1 MLICGR
7 RAGGALAMST
17 GSRNAGEGIML
28 DLEQQARVTAR
39 STVAVPRTAAE
50 AQSQSSAYL
59 ASAKRT
65 LLKERQGLDT
75 MLVALED
82 GLGTSFVAA
91 VEVLRRATGRVIL
104 SGVGKSGHIARKIAA
119 TLASTGT
126 PAMFVHPTEAS
137 HGDLGTITP
146 DDVIIV
152 LSNSGET
159 VELKDLIAYSRR
171 FKVPLIAITANNNST
186 VAKTADVA
194 LSIPRAPEACPI
206 GLAPTT
212 STTMQ
217 LALGDA
223 LAITLL
229 EDKGFTASDFQRF
242 HPGGR
247 LGAALAHVRD
257 FMHTGDELPL
267 APAAMEMSRA
277 LIIMTE
283 KSFGCLG
290 VTDEAGALMGIITDG
305 DLRRKMGD
313 GLLSQS
319 AGEVMT
325 PAPKVVA
332 PDALAQSAL
341 EIINSAKI
349 TSLFVVEDGLP
360 VGIVHVHDLLRVGVR

>member
-1 MLICGR
+1 MLELKDQSS
-7 RAGGALAMST
+7 AT
-17 GSRNAGEGIML
+17 PV
-28 DLEQQARVTAR
+28 Q
-39 STVAVPRTAAE
+39 AE
-50 AQSQSSAYL
+50 ALAYL

-75 MLVALED
+75 MLAALND
-82 GLGTSFVAA
+82 GLGKDFVAA
-91 VEVLRRATGRVIL
+91 IAVLRSATGRIIL

-126 PAMFVHPTEAS
+126 PAMFIHATEAS
-137 HGDLGTITP
+137 HGDLGMVTSK
-146 DDVIIV
+146 DVIIV

-171 FKVPLIAITANNNST
+171 FAVPLIAITADGNST
-186 VAKTADVA
+186 LAKTADVA
-194 LSIPRAPEACPI
+194 LSIPKAPEACPI

-229 EDKGFTASDFQRF
+229 EDKGFTTSDFQRF

-257 FMHTGDELPL
+257 LMHTGGELPL
-267 APAAMEMSRA
+267 APAAMQMSKA
-277 LIIMTE
+277 LITMTE

-290 VTDEAGALMGIITDG
+290 VVDEAGRLIGIITDG

-319 AGEVMT
+319 TGEVMT
-325 PAPKVVA
+325 PDPKVVA
-332 PDALAQSAL
+332 PDTLAHSAL

-349 TSLFVVEDGLP
+349 TSLFVVEAGLP

>member
-1 MLICGR
+1 
-7 RAGGALAMST
+7 
-17 GSRNAGEGIML
+17 ML
-28 DLEQQARVTAR
+28 DGAQRVTPLAAAK
-39 STVAVPRTAAE
+39 VAAPRAN
-50 AQSQSSAYL
+50 AQAQGFL

-65 LLKERQGLDT
+65 LVKEREGLDT
-75 MLVALED
+75 MLAALDD
-82 GLGTSFVAA
+82 GLGQSFVAA
-91 VEVLRRATGRVIL
+91 MEILRKATGRVIL

-126 PAMFVHPTEAS
+126 PAMFVHATEAS

-146 DDVIIV
+146 NDVIIV

-159 VELKDLIAYSRR
+159 VELKDIIAYSRR
-171 FKVPLIAITANNNST
+171 FAVPLIAITADNTST
-186 VAKTADVA
+186 VARTADVA
-194 LSIPRAPEACPI
+194 LSIPKAPEACPI

-223 LAITLL
+223 LAISLL

-257 FMHTGDELPL
+257 FMHAGDKLPL

-290 VTDEAGALMGIITDG
+290 VVDEAGRLAGIITDG

-313 GLLSQS
+313 GLLAQTT
-319 AGEVMT
+319 GEVMT
-325 PAPKVVA
+325 RDPKVVA
-332 PDALAQSAL
+332 PDTLAQSAL
-341 EIINSAKI
+341 EMINSAKI
-349 TSLFVVEDGLP
+349 TSLFVVEAGLP
-360 VGIVHVHDLLRVGVR
+360 VGIVHVHDLLRLGVR

>member
-1 MLICGR
+1 
-7 RAGGALAMST
+7 
-17 GSRNAGEGIML
+17 ML

-39 STVAVPRTAAE
+39 STAAVPRTKSE
-50 AQSQSSAYL
+50 AQAQAKAYL

-91 VEVLRRATGRVIL
+91 IEVLRNASGRVIL

-146 DDVIIV
+146 DDVIMV

-186 VAKTADVA
+186 VAKTANVA
-194 LSIPRAPEACPI
+194 LSIPKALEACPI

-257 FMHTGDELPL
+257 FMHTGEELPL

-319 AGEVMT
+319 TGEVMT
-325 PAPKVVA
+325 AAPKVVA
-332 PDALAQSAL
+332 PDTLAQSAL

>member
-1 MLICGR
+1 
-7 RAGGALAMST
+7 
-17 GSRNAGEGIML
+17 ML

-39 STVAVPRTAAE
+39 STVAVPRTETEAE
-50 AQSQSSAYL
+50 AQAKAYL

-91 VEVLRRATGRVIL
+91 IEVLRNASGRVIL

-146 DDVIIV
+146 DDVIMV

-186 VAKTADVA
+186 VAKTANVA
-194 LSIPRAPEACPI
+194 LSIPKALEACPI

-247 LGAALAHVRD
+247 LGAALTHVRD
-257 FMHTGDELPL
+257 FMHTGEELPL

-319 AGEVMT
+319 TGEVMT
-325 PAPKVVA
+325 AAPKVVA
-332 PDALAQSAL
+332 PDTLAQSAL

>member
-1 MLICGR
+1 M
-7 RAGGALAMST
+7 T
-17 GSRNAGEGIML
+17 EGIML
-28 DLEQQARVTAR
+28 EVTTSLTSKAR
-39 STVAVPRTAAE
+39 AE
-50 AQSQSSAYL
+50 AYL

-91 VEVLRRATGRVIL
+91 IEVLRRATGRVIL

-257 FMHTGDELPL
+257 FMHTGERAAAGPGRHGDVEGAHHHDREELRMPRRHRR
-267 APAAMEMSRA
+267 S
-277 LIIMTE
+277 
-283 KSFGCLG
+283 
-290 VTDEAGALMGIITDG
+290 GALMGIITDG

-325 PAPKVVA
+325 PHPRWWRPTPWRSRRWRSSTAPRSPVCSWSRTA
-332 PDALAQSAL
+332 CRSASCTCTTCCASACGRALP
-341 EIINSAKI
+341 IRR
-349 TSLFVVEDGLP
+349 LP
-360 VGIVHVHDLLRVGVR
+360 RRSEA

>member
-1 MLICGR
+1 MLKI
-7 RAGGALAMST
+7 ADKPM
-17 GSRNAGEGIML
+17 
-28 DLEQQARVTAR
+28 
-39 STVAVPRTAAE
+39 AVPRAIQTPGD
-50 AQSQSSAYL
+50 AQTFL

-65 LLKERQGLDT
+65 LLKERQGLDA
-75 MLVALED
+75 MLVALGD
-82 GLGTSFVAA
+82 GLGESFVAA
-91 VEVLRRATGRVIL
+91 IEVLRNATGRVIL
-104 SGVGKSGHIARKIAA
+104 SGVGKSGHIARKVAA

-126 PAMFVHPTEAS
+126 PAMFIHPTEAS
-137 HGDLGTITP
+137 HGDLGLVTP
-146 DDVIIV
+146 NDVILV

-159 VELKDLIAYSRR
+159 VELKELVAYSRR
-171 FKVPLIAITANNNST
+171 FAVPLIAMTANHNST
-186 VAKTADVA
+186 LARTADVA
-194 LSIPRAPEACPI
+194 LSIPQAPEACPI

-229 EDKGFTASDFQRF
+229 EDKGFTASDVQRF

-257 FMHTGDELPL
+257 FMHTGEELPL
-267 APAAMEMSRA
+267 AKASMEMSKA

-290 VTDEAGALMGIITDG
+290 VVDEAGRLTGIITDG

-319 AGEVMT
+319 VGEVMT
-325 PAPKVVA
+325 PDPKVVA
-332 PDALAQSAL
+332 PDTLAQSAL
-341 EIINSAKI
+341 KIINSAKI
-349 TSLFVVEDGLP
+349 TSLFVAEAGLP
-360 VGIVHVHDLLRVGVR
+360 VGIVHIHDLLRLGVR

>member
-1 MLICGR
+1 MLEVPY
-7 RAGGALAMST
+7 RA
-17 GSRNAGEGIML
+17 
-28 DLEQQARVTAR
+28 
-39 STVAVPRTAAE
+39 TAAAMAPARAPHTQ
-50 AQSQSSAYL
+50 AQAEAYL

-75 MLVALED
+75 MLVALGD

-91 VEVLRRATGRVIL
+91 IEVLRNATGRVIL

-146 DDVIIV
+146 NDVIIV

-159 VELKDLIAYSRR
+159 VELKDIIAYSRR
-171 FKVPLIAITANNNST
+171 FAVPLIAITANNNST

-194 LSIPRAPEACPI
+194 LGIPRAPEACPI

-257 FMHTGDELPL
+257 FMHTGHELPL
-267 APAAMEMSRA
+267 APASMEMSKA
-277 LIIMTE
+277 LITMTE

-290 VTDEAGALMGIITDG
+290 IVDEDGRLMGIITDG
-305 DLRRKMGD
+305 DLRRKMCD
-313 GLLSQS
+313 GLLAQT

-325 PAPKVVA
+325 RAPKVVA
-332 PDALAQSAL
+332 PDTLAQSAL

-349 TSLFVVEDGLP
+349 TSLFVVEADLP

>member
-1 MLICGR
+1 MLE
-7 RAGGALAMST
+7 GAQRLTLA
-17 GSRNAGEGIML
+17 AA
-28 DLEQQARVTAR
+28 ARQ
-39 STVAVPRTAAE
+39 AVPQE
-50 AQSQSSAYL
+50 NIQAQAFL

-75 MLVALED
+75 MLAALDD
-82 GLGTSFVAA
+82 GLGQSFVAA
-91 VEVLRRATGRVIL
+91 MEILRKATGRVIL
-104 SGVGKSGHIARKIAA
+104 SGVGKSGHIGRKIAA

-126 PAMFVHPTEAS
+126 PAMFVHATEAS
-137 HGDLGTITP
+137 HGDLGTITS

-159 VELKDLIAYSRR
+159 VELKDIIAYSRR
-171 FKVPLIAITANNNST
+171 FAVPLIAITADNNST
-186 VAKTADVA
+186 AAKTADVA
-194 LSIPRAPEACPI
+194 LSIPKAPEACPI

-257 FMHTGDELPL
+257 FMHTGDKLPL
-267 APAAMEMSRA
+267 APAVMEMSRA

-290 VTDEAGALMGIITDG
+290 VVDEGGGLAGIITDG
-305 DLRRKMGD
+305 DLRRKMGA
-313 GLLSQS
+313 GLLAQTT
-319 AGEVMT
+319 GEVMT
-325 PAPKVVA
+325 RDPKVVA
-332 PDALAQSAL
+332 PETLAQSAL
-341 EIINSAKI
+341 EILNSAKI
-349 TSLFVVEDGLP
+349 TSLFVVEAGLP
-360 VGIVHVHDLLRVGVR
+360 VGIVHVHDLLRLGVR

>member
-1 MLICGR
+1 
-7 RAGGALAMST
+7 
-17 GSRNAGEGIML
+17 ML
-28 DLEQQARVTAR
+28 DLSQQALA
-39 STVAVPRTAAE
+39 SAKATAALPQPRAH
-50 AQSQSSAYL
+50 AQAVL

-75 MLVALED
+75 MLLALD
-82 GLGTSFVAA
+82 GSLGQSFVEAI
-91 VEVLRRATGRVIL
+91 EVLRNATGRVIL

-126 PAMFVHPTEAS
+126 PAMFVHATEAS
-137 HGDLGTITP
+137 HGDLGTVTP
-146 DDVIIV
+146 NDVIMV

-171 FKVPLIAITANNNST
+171 FAVPLIAITANNNST

-194 LSIPRAPEACPI
+194 LCVPKAAEACPI

-229 EDKGFTASDFQRF
+229 EGKGFTASDFQRF

-247 LGAALAHVRD
+247 LGAALTHVRD
-257 FMHTGDELPL
+257 FMHSGKELPL
-267 APAAMEMSRA
+267 APADMQMSRA
-277 LIIMTE
+277 LITMTE

-290 VTDEAGALMGIITDG
+290 VVDDAGRLIGIITDG

-313 GLLSQS
+313 RLLSQS
-319 AGEVMT
+319 TGEVMT
-325 PAPKVVA
+325 PSPKVVT
-332 PDALAQSAL
+332 PDTLAQTAIEML
-341 EIINSAKI
+341 NSAKI
-349 TSLFVVEDGLP
+349 TSLFVVEAGLP
-360 VGIVHVHDLLRVGVR
+360 VGIVHVHDLLRLGVR

>member
-1 MLICGR
+1 
-7 RAGGALAMST
+7 
-17 GSRNAGEGIML
+17 ML
-28 DLEQQARVTAR
+28 DLADQPTPTATQAQAQ
-39 STVAVPRTAAE
+39 AE
-50 AQSQSSAYL
+50 AFL

-75 MLVALED
+75 MLAALDD
-82 GLGTSFVAA
+82 GLGQSFVAA
-91 VEVLRRATGRVIL
+91 IAVLRNATGRVIL

-119 TLASTGT
+119 TLASTGS
-126 PAMFVHPTEAS
+126 PAMFIHPTEAS
-137 HGDLGTITP
+137 HGDLGTVTP

-171 FKVPLIAITANNNST
+171 FAVPLIAITANNNST
-186 VAKTADVA
+186 VARTADVA
-194 LSIPRAPEACPI
+194 LSIPKAPEACPI

-217 LALGDA
+217 LVLGDA

-257 FMHTGDELPL
+257 FMHTGKELPL
-267 APAAMEMSRA
+267 APSSMQMSKA
-277 LIIMTE
+277 LITMTE

-290 VTDEAGALMGIITDG
+290 IVDEAGRLTGIITDG
-305 DLRRKMGD
+305 DLRRKMGER
-313 GLLSQS
+313 LLSQS

-325 PAPKVVA
+325 PNPKVVA
-332 PDALAQSAL
+332 PDTLAQSAL
-341 EIINSAKI
+341 EMINSAKI
-349 TSLFVVEDGLP
+349 TSLFVVEAGLP
-360 VGIVHVHDLLRVGVR
+360 VGIVHVHDLLRVGVS